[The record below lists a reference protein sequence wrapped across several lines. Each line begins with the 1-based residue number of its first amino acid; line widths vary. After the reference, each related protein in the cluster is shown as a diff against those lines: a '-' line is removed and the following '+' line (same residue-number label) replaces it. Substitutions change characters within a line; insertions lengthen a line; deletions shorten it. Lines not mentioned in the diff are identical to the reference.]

1 MKRKRGEGGDVSAG
15 NSWRNFRLF
24 EESARTDWVSDSDF
38 RRVRNFVADGKTSTL
53 YSGNTRHSDIHSSDY
68 SLRSSLSGDVRG
80 ERSVK

>member
-1 MKRKRGEGGDVSAG
+1 MFPLDILGGIFGILKGPLA
-15 NSWRNFRLF
+15 LI
-24 EESARTDWVSDSDF
+24 VSDSDF

-68 SLRSSLSGDVRG
+68 SLRSSLRGDVRG

>member
-1 MKRKRGEGGDVSAG
+1 MRGDGSAG
-15 NSWRNFRLF
+15 NSWRDFRLF
-24 EESARTDWVSDSDF
+24 EEPARTDCVSDSDF